1 MISRAILLI
10 HLFAKKDGPRD
21 IEGIHNVLVDLKI
34 HIFVVAEKS
43 SVEQIENSFS
53 QFFHQIQIRD

>member
-10 HLFAKKDGPRD
+10 HLFAKKD